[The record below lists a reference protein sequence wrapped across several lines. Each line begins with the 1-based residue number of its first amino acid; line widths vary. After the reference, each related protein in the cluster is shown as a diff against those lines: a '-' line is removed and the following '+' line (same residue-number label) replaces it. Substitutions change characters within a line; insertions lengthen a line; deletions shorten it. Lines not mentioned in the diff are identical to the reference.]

1 MKREI
6 KFRVWTC
13 NTMEYS
19 IVAGKYGVFYVNP
32 ESKQDGLDPKDTASL
47 TPNNT
52 KYFDNIPMMQFTGL
66 LDKNGKEIYEGDIL
80 KYRGKLSFN
89 DPPFVVEWQNDDA
102 RWTEF
107 YPSNNFEVIGNIYE
121 NPELL
126 K

>member
-1 MKREI
+1 MLYAE
-6 KFRVWTC
+6 TP
-13 NTMEYS
+13 
-19 IVAGKYGVFYVNP
+19 KYIFAWVDEGQPV
-32 ESKQDGLDPKDTASL
+32 EL
-47 TPNNT
+47 
-52 KYFDNIPMMQFTGL
+52 MQFTGL